1 MDAKLTKSFYPLESV
16 MKSIDSILDGVGEYY
31 ITTILLL
38 HVVYIAI
45 FLGLISINTMHMY
58 INMLNI
64 GVQLF
69 IGLFLTWRFHPLR
82 THEYKKHDAKII
94 FGSGIFLL
102 TNLGFFSVFQN
113 IIQNRFVM

>member
-1 MDAKLTKSFYPLESV
+1 MKMNLPDSV
-16 MKSIDSILDGVGEYY
+16 MKSIDSILDVVGEYY
-31 ITTILLL
+31 ITTILFL
-38 HVVYIAI
+38 HVVYIAV
-45 FLGLISINTMHMY
+45 FLGVLNATNTY
-58 INMLNI
+58 INALNI

-102 TNLGFFSVFQN
+102 TNLGFFSAFQTM
-113 IIQNRFVM
+113 IQNRFVL

>member
-1 MDAKLTKSFYPLESV
+1 MKMNLPDSV
-16 MKSIDSILDGVGEYY
+16 MKIIDSILDGFGEYY
-31 ITTILLL
+31 ITTILFL
-38 HVVYIAI
+38 HVVYIAV
-45 FLGLISINTMHMY
+45 FLGVLNVTNTYTYTY
-58 INMLNI
+58 INALNI

-102 TNLGFFSVFQN
+102 TNLGFFSAFQTM
-113 IIQNRFVM
+113 IQNRFVL